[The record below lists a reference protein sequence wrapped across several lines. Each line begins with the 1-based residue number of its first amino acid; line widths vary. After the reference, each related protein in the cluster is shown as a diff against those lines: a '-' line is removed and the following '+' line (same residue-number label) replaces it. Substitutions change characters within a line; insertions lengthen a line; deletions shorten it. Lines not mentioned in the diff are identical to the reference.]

1 MSRAAVRS
9 RIVHEAHLDPPQVGR
24 GAPWWDALPADW
36 WRRSEDFELEA
47 GDRARV
53 TLTSASDVVLRTL
66 GACLVGSLALPVGYH
81 PSALSRSLGDL
92 AFYSALASGGDRE
105 RVFAPPP
112 SGVHVARRRASSPL
126 FRPDDGTCEDLV
138 FESPFV
144 PVNPRLRG
152 GWKKYERNR
161 FAHARMWRHGSGPRP
176 TVVAIH
182 GFSADLYH
190 VNEWFFSIPWLYAAG
205 YDVVLATLPFHGPR
219 AGALSPFSGHGF
231 FAHGASHINEAF
243 AQGVFDVRILI
254 SHLLEEIGAPAI
266 GVTGVSLGGFTT
278 ALLASTDARISFA
291 VPNVPVVTIP
301 DLVMEWEPIGTVLRT
316 ALTLSRTPL
325 RDARRLLAATCPLTW
340 SPLLAKER
348 LFIIGGVGD
357 RLAPPS
363 HSRLLWDHWGRPR
376 LHWFPG
382 SHLVHLDRGQY
393 FRQLR
398 LFLGDISFAYS

>member
-9 RIVHEAHLDPPQVGR
+9 RIVHEAHLEAPLVGR
-24 GAPWWDALPADW
+24 GAPWWDALPLDF
-36 WRRSEDFELEA
+36 WRRSEEFELDA
-47 GDRARV
+47 GDRVRV
-53 TLTSASDVVLRTL
+53 AVTSASDVVMRTL
-66 GACLVGSLALPVGYH
+66 GACLVGSLALPVGFR
-81 PSALSRSLGDL
+81 PGEVTRSFGDL
-92 AFYSALASGGDRE
+92 DFYARLAGGDRDA
-105 RVFAPPP
+105 VFSAPP
-112 SGVHVARRRASSPL
+112 SGVHVARRPAASPL
-126 FRPDDGTCEDLV
+126 FRPDDGVAEDLV

-144 PVNPRLRG
+144 PNLPRLRE
-152 GWKKYERNR
+152 GWRTHERNR
-161 FAHARMWRHGSGPRP
+161 FAHARMWRHTKGPRP

-205 YDVVLATLPFHGPR
+205 YDVLLATLPFHGRR
-219 AGALSPFSGHGF
+219 AGRFSPFSGHGF
-231 FAHGASHINEAF
+231 FAGGPSHINEAF
-243 AQGVFDVRILI
+243 AQGVFDVRIFV
-254 SHLLEEIGAPAI
+254 SHILEALGAPAV

-278 ALLASTDARISFA
+278 ALLAATEPRLAFA

-301 DLVMEWEPIGTVLRT
+301 DLVMEWEPIGSVVRGALALSGRT
-316 ALTLSRTPL
+316 L
-325 RDARRLLAATCPLTW
+325 RDARRLLSPTCPLTW
-340 SPLLAKER
+340 APVIAKER
-348 LFIIGGVGD
+348 LFVIGGVGD

-398 LFLGDISFAYS
+398 LFLGDIGFAYG